1 MNKEEIMKSYIT
13 KEEFINIINSIDFTH
28 VKDYDI
34 SLIKSWIAKADETG
48 EIIEIKPLYY
58 NIKGD

>member
-1 MNKEEIMKSYIT
+1 MNKEEIMKSYVT
-13 KEEFINIINSIDFTH
+13 KEEFINIINSVDFTH

-34 SLIKSWIAKADETG
+34 SLIKSWIVKADETG

-58 NIKGD
+58 NIKGE